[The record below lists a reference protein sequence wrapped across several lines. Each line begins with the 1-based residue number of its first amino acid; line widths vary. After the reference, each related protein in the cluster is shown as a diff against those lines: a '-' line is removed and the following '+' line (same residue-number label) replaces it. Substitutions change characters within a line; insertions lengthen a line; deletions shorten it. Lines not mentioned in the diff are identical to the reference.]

1 MASETPSPQPDG
13 RPLIIGLTGGIGSG
27 KSAVADFFREHGVP
41 VIDTDEI
48 ARQQVEPGMPA
59 LVEIAAAFGPDIIAA
74 DGQLD
79 RSALGRMVFADPRKR
94 EQLEAILH
102 PRIRAASLEQMHR
115 LDAPFCIWV
124 VPLLLE
130 TGLDGDVDRVLVVDV
145 PVTLQMQR
153 VMTRDGLPEAE
164 VQRILAAQTSREQRL
179 ARADDVVENAGTRE
193 ALRGQLESLLADY
206 RALAG
211 GP

>member
-1 MASETPSPQPDG
+1 MASDLPSPQPDE

-27 KSAVADFFREHGVP
+27 KSAVADYFREQGVP

-59 LVEIAAAFGPDIIAA
+59 LTEIAAAFGPDIIAA

-79 RSALGRMVFADPRKR
+79 RSALGRMVFANPDKR

-102 PRIRAASLEQMHR
+102 PRIRAASLEQMHQ
-115 LDAPFCIWV
+115 LDTPFCIWV
-124 VPLLLE
+124 VPLLI
-130 TGLDGDVDRVLVVDV
+130 
-145 PVTLQMQR
+145 QR

-164 VQRILAAQTSREQRL
+164 VQRILGAQTSRQQRL

-193 ALRGQLESLLADY
+193 ALRGKLESLLAHY
-206 RALAG
+206 RTLAG
-211 GP
+211 GH